1 MNLYRITNLRC
12 RFHKSILKRRLSEL
26 YDVFQG
32 RKSNCHNKLEIGTQL
47 VKRLE
52 TTLRIKTNYCR

>member
-1 MNLYRITNLRC
+1 M
-12 RFHKSILKRRLSEL
+12 RFTDRLDICNDLMIE

-32 RKSNCHNKLEIGTQL
+32 IKSNCHNKLEIRTQL

-52 TTLRIKTNYCR
+52 TPLRIKTNYCR

>member
-1 MNLYRITNLRC
+1 MSSNFYKVHTTDMIDICNDLMI
-12 RFHKSILKRRLSEL
+12 E

-32 RKSNCHNKLEIGTQL
+32 IKSNCDNKLEIGAQL

-52 TTLRIKTNYCR
+52 TPLRIKTNYCR

>member
-1 MNLYRITNLRC
+1 MRSNFYITD
-12 RFHKSILKRRLSEL
+12 RLDICNDLMIE

-32 RKSNCHNKLEIGTQL
+32 IKSNCHNKLEIRTQL

-52 TTLRIKTNYCR
+52 TTLRIKTNYY

>member
-1 MNLYRITNLRC
+1 MRSITD
-12 RFHKSILKRRLSEL
+12 RLDICNDLMIE

-32 RKSNCHNKLEIGTQL
+32 IKSNCHNKLEIGAQL

-52 TTLRIKTNYCR
+52 TPLRIKTNYCR